1 MTLFSARLD
10 NPARG
15 RGYTTEA
22 WEGQIGQQKMLFL
35 LGDESKEPVSDLTT
49 TELCCHRNGS
59 ILHRKEI
66 GAGLHP
72 TSLTLSQRSHF
83 VL

>member
-1 MTLFSARLD
+1 
-10 NPARG
+10 
-15 RGYTTEA
+15 
-22 WEGQIGQQKMLFL
+22 MLFL